1 MPQWRI
7 SARGASAA
15 LLALVALDI
24 VLVGTALQSTRATDI
39 DTSPL
44 SRASITSDSAES
56 LVSPSASPSP
66 SSSRSPS
73 TSRTAAKVPLQTMLV
88 ALDDRRAWRVAA
100 GSCSAG
106 GAALAVTVDGGRT
119 WTKGTVTL
127 RRIVRLRAEGTQVAF
142 AVGANST
149 CAAEIRDTVNGGGTW
164 TSTGDVKSAWFRDP
178 KNPRVV
184 KAPGPVASQPCG
196 KRAVLDLAVV
206 ATTSARALC
215 ADGLVRST
223 ANNGGAWTDVGTVD
237 GAVALAVPA
246 ARPAET
252 YVARLGAPDCAGVQ
266 ILRVRPQATTSC
278 VIRAI
283 PKGPGQIAMSLING
297 GGWLAVGDT
306 TMRSTDDLVTW
317 AAS

>member
-1 MPQWRI
+1 
-7 SARGASAA
+7 
-15 LLALVALDI
+15 
-24 VLVGTALQSTRATDI
+24 
-39 DTSPL
+39 
-44 SRASITSDSAES
+44 
-56 LVSPSASPSP
+56 
-66 SSSRSPS
+66 
-73 TSRTAAKVPLQTMLV
+73 MLV
-88 ALDDRRAWRVAA
+88 ALDDRRAWRVAS

-106 GAALAVTVDGGRT
+106 GAALAVTADGGKT
-119 WTKGTVTL
+119 WTKGKVTL

-142 AVGANST
+142 AVGANAN
-149 CAAEIRDTVNGGGTW
+149 CAAEIRDTVNGGSTW
-164 TSTGDVKSAWFRDP
+164 TSTGDVKTAWFRDP
-178 KNPRVV
+178 KDPRVV
-184 KAPGPVASQPCG
+184 KAPGPVSSQPCG
-196 KRAVLDLAVV
+196 KRAVFDLAVV
-206 ATTSARALC
+206 ATKSARALC

-278 VIRAI
+278 VVRAI
-283 PKGPGQIAMSLING
+283 PKGPGQIAMSLIDG